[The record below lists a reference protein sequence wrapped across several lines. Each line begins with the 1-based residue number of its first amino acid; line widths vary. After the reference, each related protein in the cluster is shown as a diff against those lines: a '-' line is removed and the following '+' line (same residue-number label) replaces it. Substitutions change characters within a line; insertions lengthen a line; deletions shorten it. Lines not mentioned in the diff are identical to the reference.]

1 MKRRT
6 FIKSMIFHSGILAFG
21 SYNLSAAPDDAIKML
36 MVYNNA
42 GESGDYI
49 KKWGLST
56 WIEQNN
62 DAVLFDTGKTPRVLW
77 KNILR
82 SGIDI
87 QKLSTIVISHNHR
100 DHINGLPILLK
111 KLESS
116 PRVLVP
122 QADLEEIKSKYPQAD
137 ISGIKGP
144 TQINNYLWSTGEIS
158 GSAEWGSIYEQSL
171 IISQNDAMI
180 LLTGCAHPGV
190 VKITKKAI
198 DQHHKKKLNLVC
210 GGFHLMDH
218 SKQQVTDISS
228 DLKRLN
234 VLGIAPSHC
243 TGKFA
248 TMIFMDEW
256 KERYIDFGIGK
267 RIKLKT

>member
-6 FIKSMIFHSGILAFG
+6 FIKSMIFHSGMLAFG
-21 SYNLSAAPDDAIKML
+21 SYNLSAAPHNAIKIL

-42 GESGDYI
+42 GDDGDYI

-62 DAVLFDTGKTPRVLW
+62 DAVLFDTGKNPKVLW
-77 KNILR
+77 RNILR

-87 QKLSTIVISHNHR
+87 QKLSKIVISHNHK

-111 KLESS
+111 KLKSS
-116 PRVLVP
+116 PKVIVP
-122 QADLEEIKSKYPQAD
+122 HAALKKIKSKYPQAD

-144 TQINNYLWSTGEIS
+144 VQINNYLWSTGEMFAS
-158 GSAEWGSIYEQSL
+158 HPWGGSISEQSM
-171 IISQNDAMI
+171 IISQNNSML

-190 VKITKKAI
+190 VNIAKKAI
-198 DQHHKKKLNLVC
+198 IQHDKKKLDLVC

-218 SKQQVTDISS
+218 TKQQILEISS
-228 DLKRLN
+228 DLKKLN
-234 VLGIAPSHC
+234 VLSIAPSHC
-243 TGKFA
+243 TGKVA
-248 TMIFMDEW
+248 TNVFMDEW
-256 KERYIDFGIGK
+256 KERYMNFTLGQS
-267 RIKLKT
+267 LKI